1 MYRKVDPDGT
11 LPESFNFPHGGKLAS
26 DNRWVTMAQL
36 IPWSEFE
43 SEYAQNFASSIGAP
57 AKSFRMALG
66 ALIIKEK
73 LGTSDRET
81 VEQIRENP
89 YLQYF
94 IGLSSYSNEIPF
106 DASLLVHFRQRISI
120 NLVNKVNQ
128 KMVKKLREATT
139 PQSES
144 NKKEAEEP
152 SDSVLR
158 GKLLL
163 DATCASADITYPTDI
178 SILDRAR
185 MQTEKIVDIL
195 YKSIQELCQK
205 KPRTYRNKARKD
217 YLSITKQRRPSPS
230 KKRTAIKKQLQ
241 YIKRN
246 LSHIER
252 LIELGAHLKN
262 LSKRQYKLL
271 LVCHEVYRQQAW
283 MYEHKTNKVDDRIVS
298 LTQPHVRPIVRGK
311 AGKHTEFGAKI
322 SASSFEGYVFLD
334 RISWDNFNESGDL
347 IAQVEAFKEFTGH
360 YPESVHVDKIYRT
373 LDNRA
378 WCKKN
383 GIRMSGPPLG
393 RPPAHVS
400 KEKKKQAAEDERVR
414 QAIEGKFGQA
424 KRRFSL
430 DRVMV
435 KLDNTSLTAIAITFL
450 LMNLVAG
457 LKRLLW
463 LFLCQFSSVTIGGG
477 SVIIKNYVCGSQ
489 LKQKLNLS
497 ACSNLRSNFF

>member
-1 MYRKVDPDGT
+1 M
-11 LPESFNFPHGGKLAS
+11 
-26 DNRWVTMAQL
+26 
-36 IPWSEFE
+36 
-43 SEYAQNFASSIGAP
+43 
-57 AKSFRMALG
+57 
-66 ALIIKEK
+66 
-73 LGTSDRET
+73 
-81 VEQIRENP
+81 
-89 YLQYF
+89 
-94 IGLSSYSNEIPF
+94 
-106 DASLLVHFRQRISI
+106 
-120 NLVNKVNQ
+120 VNKVNQ
-128 KMVKKLREATT
+128 KMVEKIREATT

-144 NKKEAEEP
+144 SKKEPEEP

-163 DATCASADITYPTDI
+163 DATCANAELAYPTDI
-178 SILDRAR
+178 NILDRAR

-195 YKSIQELCQK
+195 YKSIQELGAK

-217 YLSITKQRRPSPS
+217 YLSITKQRRPPQS

-252 LIELGAHLKN
+252 LIELGATLNN
-262 LSKRQYKLL
+262 LSKRQDKLL

-283 MYEHKTNKVDDRIVS
+283 IYEHKTNKVEDRIVS

-311 AGKHTEFGAKI
+311 AGKNTEFGAKLF
-322 SASSFEGYVFLD
+322 AMSFDVYVFLD
-334 RISWDNFNESGDL
+334 RISWDKFNESGDL
-347 IAQVEAFKEFTGH
+347 IAQVEAFKEFIGH

-378 WCKKN
+378 GCKKN
-383 GIRMSGPPLG
+383 GIRISGLPLG

-430 DRVMV
+430 DRVMT
-435 KLDNTSLTAIAITFL
+435 KLHNTSLTAIAITFL

-457 LKRLLW
+457 LKRLFW
-463 LFLCQFSSVTIGGG
+463 LFLCQFSSVTTGCG
-477 SVIIKNYVCGSQ
+477 SVISKNYLCGSQ